1 MKLLFLFFLDRVWSG
16 ASPTFPSIL
25 ASCEEDFCCKYNGE
39 SKGDIILLEDDFNE
53 NDKKFECATE
63 SSLPLVYQIYS
74 GDVEVMVS
82 QSYVQPLK
90 RDIDGGKTDIFV
102 HEFRPPKRPGS
113 YKIVVR
119 HGFKNNKLH
128 RYK

>member
-1 MKLLFLFFLDRVWSG
+1 MKFLLVFFLDRVWSG
-16 ASPTFPSIL
+16 AYPKFNFPSIL
-25 ASCEEDFCCKYNGE
+25 TSCEEDFCCKYNGQ
-39 SKGDIILLEDDFNE
+39 SKGNILLLEDDFNE

-63 SSLPLVYQIYS
+63 SSLPLEYQVFS

-113 YKIVVR
+113 YRITVS
-119 HGFKNNKLH
+119 HGLKN
-128 RYK
+128 